1 VYFASVDPE
10 RSTRTTTHV
19 GAREVC
25 GEAVARRSP
34 GAWQRPLVACRLRFV
49 AARAPGLRSA
59 RDYEPIAHAGAVL
72 AVVEQALI
80 GRVGDRDAA
89 GSPCEPR
96 GSLCCAAQALDAT
109 ALLWHR
115 LRPAAARRSARACA
129 ITSAKRASLPRAQP
143 SPRQHPA
150 PPARRQSSSQ
160 VARARVTPDSRDLGV
175 RRWRSVARAYA
186 CRPGAVALRSLV
198 RSAVLNRALALRRR
212 AAGLAGVAAGIVC
225 SAPPR

>member
-72 AVVEQALI
+72 GVVEQALI
-80 GRVGDRDAA
+80 DRVGDRCAA

-96 GSLCCAAQALDAT
+96 GSLGCAAQALDTT
-109 ALLWHR
+109 ALRWH
-115 LRPAAARRSARACA
+115 LRPAAARRSARAGA
-129 ITSAKRASLPRAQP
+129 ITSAKR
-143 SPRQHPA
+143 
-150 PPARRQSSSQ
+150 
-160 VARARVTPDSRDLGV
+160 
-175 RRWRSVARAYA
+175 
-186 CRPGAVALRSLV
+186 
-198 RSAVLNRALALRRR
+198 
-212 AAGLAGVAAGIVC
+212 
-225 SAPPR
+225 